1 MAKVTKSPRKNS
13 SRVRSFSP
21 ATEEMKRHAALI
33 AAELEQWPGVT
44 VRPFFGM
51 WGAWRGKR
59 IFAALPRTRSLG
71 AENTMLFKFARLT
84 PELAKRLQADERITD
99 FSFSGKAQWHQFTFE
114 SERDLPG
121 LLAWLAEAAGDDK
134 R

>member
-1 MAKVTKSPRKNS
+1 MVKTKPAKKRAAKG
-13 SRVRSFSP
+13 RSSP

-33 AAELEQWPGVT
+33 AAELEQWPGVS

-59 IFAALPRTRSLG
+59 IFAALPRTRNLG
-71 AENTMLFKFARLT
+71 AENTMLFKLARLT
-84 PELAKRLQADERITD
+84 PELAKRLQADERIAD
-99 FSFSGKAQWHQFTFE
+99 FSFSGKAQWHQFAFE

-121 LLAWLAEAAGDDK
+121 LLAWLAEAAGPGG

>member
-1 MAKVTKSPRKNS
+1 MAKTKPAKKSAGKR
-13 SRVRSFSP
+13 RSMSP
-21 ATEEMKRHAALI
+21 ATDEMKRHAALI
-33 AAELEQWPGVT
+33 AAELEQWPGVR

-71 AENTMLFKFARLT
+71 GENTMLFKFARLT
-84 PELAKRLQADERITD
+84 PELAKRLQADQRIAD